1 MEFDNPHP
9 EWPSY
14 YYDMRC
20 PCRLCCTHPKRLE
33 AERILMEHNDSERFD
48 EGLPDFYREESVR
61 FQIPLERI
69 DLEGSWALDLPPTA
83 HVLDRVR
90 GLQDFSGKLTGT
102 LICGY
107 EWQANG
113 VWHRCYQAPLH
124 GNEVAH
130 VCGIEDDASSHP
142 RDDNHIPETPSVDG
156 G

>member
-20 PCRLCCTHPKRLE
+20 PCRRCCTHPKRLE
-33 AERILMEHNDSERFD
+33 AERILNTPIKRIELDGSWSD
-48 EGLPDFYREESVR
+48 VLP
-61 FQIPLERI
+61 PLETHSFSLR
-69 DLEGSWALDLPPTA
+69 SLD
-83 HVLDRVR
+83 
-90 GLQDFSGKLTGT
+90 DFSGKLTGT

-142 RDDNHIPETPSVDG
+142 RDDNHMPETPSVDG